1 VEQVDAAA
9 AAVVAEVV
17 VEVVDAVEG
26 EVVVEAVEVVVDVEY
41 GNDFFDMIL

>member
-1 VEQVDAAA
+1 VELVDAA

-17 VEVVDAVEG
+17 VEVVDAVEE

>member
-1 VEQVDAAA
+1 
-9 AAVVAEVV
+9 V
-17 VEVVDAVEG
+17 VEVVDAVEE